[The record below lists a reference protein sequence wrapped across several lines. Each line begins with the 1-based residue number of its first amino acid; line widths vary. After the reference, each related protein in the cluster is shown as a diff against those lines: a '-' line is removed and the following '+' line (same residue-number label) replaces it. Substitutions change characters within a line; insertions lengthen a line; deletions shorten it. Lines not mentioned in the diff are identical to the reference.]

1 MNGKYVMN
9 FAKGMAIGLAVG
21 AATAIIMD
29 PLSDKQRHKLQ
40 RKTEGVFKSI
50 GGMIDTAMDFMH

>member
-1 MNGKYVMN
+1 MNGNKYMN

-21 AATAIIMD
+21 AAAALFAD

-40 RKTEGVFKSI
+40 RKTEGLFKSI

>member
-1 MNGKYVMN
+1 MN
-9 FAKGMAIGLAVG
+9 FAKGMAVGLAVG
-21 AATAIIMD
+21 AAAALFVD

-40 RKTEGVFKSI
+40 RKTEGLFKSI

>member
-1 MNGKYVMN
+1 MSGNVVN
-9 FAKGMAIGLAVG
+9 FSKGLAIGLAVG
-21 AATAIIMD
+21 AATILFAD
-29 PLSDKQRHKLQ
+29 PLNDKQRHKLQ